1 MPDGVAPAQIVPKSL
16 DDYLEIQTKAV
27 FQSGMSWK
35 VVESKWGTIREAF
48 HDFQIGAV
56 ASMDESAVDALTD
69 DKRVIRNR
77 RKLQAITD
85 NGRKMI
91 DLEDEFGTLQKYLR
105 SHDSFW
111 DLVKDLRKQ
120 FKFMGEMD
128 CYYWLY
134 IVGEDV
140 PDHDVF
146 QAERTQPKKR

>member
-1 MPDGVAPAQIVPKSL
+1 MPLGVAPTQIEPNSL
-16 DDYLEIQTKAV
+16 GDYLEIQTKSV

-35 VVESKWGTIREAF
+35 VVESKWPTIREAF
-48 HDFQIGAV
+48 HDFQIGAI
-56 ASMDESAVDALTD
+56 AAMDETAVDALAD

-77 RKLQAITD
+77 RKLQTITD
-85 NGRKMI
+85 NARRMI
-91 DLEDEFGTLQKYLR
+91 EFDEEYGSLQKYLR

-120 FKFMGEMD
+120 FKFMGEMG

-134 IVGEDV
+134 VIGEDG

-146 QAERTQPKKR
+146 EAERTQKKR